1 MGTEKEVV
9 MRDIGMKVLKRI
21 DMFKQIDNVIIQY
34 SPGHASLPWA
44 AFRFLLMV
52 EHLTLVT
59 KKYNI

>member
-1 MGTEKEVV
+1 